1 MALEQLASLLSNI
14 YPILYA
20 IAIIIATWVFTR
32 VVDAIA
38 KRALSMLPQM
48 VLTQV
53 RKGLSV
59 FIWFVGI
66 LIAIE
71 QLGLRAEVLI
81 AILVLVGVAIII
93 ALRDVLSNIASK
105 YFSDIYVPYKL
116 GDRINIAGY
125 SGTVIEINPIV
136 TVILMDDGKIAS
148 IPNRLFTTE
157 AMVNETSETWREI
170 AIPVSVEKGLDI
182 AEVEAE
188 ILRRVNKLRHRLDDR
203 FPPRIFTRR
212 VGGDTQLLIIVKIKD
227 PMDRDA
233 IYNEIN
239 RKVIEAIE
247 ELRSRARK

>member
-1 MALEQLASLLSNI
+1 MALEVVSILSNI

-20 IAIIIATWVFTR
+20 IAIIIVTWVFTK
-32 VVDAIA
+32 VVDSIA

-53 RKGLSV
+53 RKGLSI
-59 FIWFVGI
+59 FIWFIGI

-81 AILVLVGVAIII
+81 AIIVLVGIAVII
-93 ALRDVLSNIASK
+93 ALRDILLNIASK

-136 TVILMDDGKIAS
+136 TVILTDDGKIVS

-157 AMVNETSETWREI
+157 AMVNETSETWKEI
-170 AIPVSVEKGLDI
+170 VIPVSIEKSLDI

-188 ILRRVNKLRHRLDDR
+188 ILRRINKLRPRLDDR

-212 VGGDTQLLIIVKIKD
+212 AGEDTQLLIIVKIKD

-233 IYNEIN
+233 IFSEIN
-239 RKVIEAIE
+239 RRVIEAIE
-247 ELRSRARK
+247 ELRSKVKK

>member
-1 MALEQLASLLSNI
+1 MALEVVSILSNI
-14 YPILYA
+14 YPALYA
-20 IAIIIATWVFTR
+20 IAIIIVTWVFTK
-32 VVDAIA
+32 VVDSIA

-53 RKGLSV
+53 RKGLSI
-59 FIWFVGI
+59 FIWFIGI

-81 AILVLVGVAIII
+81 AIIVLVGIAVII
-93 ALRDVLSNIASK
+93 ALRDILLNIASK

-136 TVILMDDGKIAS
+136 TVILTDDGKIVS

-157 AMVNETSETWREI
+157 AMVNETSETWKEI
-170 AIPVSVEKGLDI
+170 VIPVSIEKSLDI

-188 ILRRVNKLRHRLDDR
+188 ILRRINKLRPRLDDR

-212 VGGDTQLLIIVKIKD
+212 AGEDTQLLIIVKIKD

-233 IYNEIN
+233 IFSEIN
-239 RKVIEAIE
+239 RRVIEAIE
-247 ELRSRARK
+247 ELRSKVKK